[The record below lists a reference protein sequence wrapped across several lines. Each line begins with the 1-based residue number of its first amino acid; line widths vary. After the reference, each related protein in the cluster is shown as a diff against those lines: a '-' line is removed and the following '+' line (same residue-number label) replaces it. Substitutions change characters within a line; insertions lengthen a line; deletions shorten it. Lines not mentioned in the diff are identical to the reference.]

1 MTRRTVLILAG
12 ILLFQTLV
20 VALVLTPRPHN
31 GGDNA
36 GYVSLAYSL
45 LERGAYL
52 ELWDP
57 VEPPHTKYPP
67 VLPVLLA
74 GLILAGAKSWVGLKL
89 IPAFS
94 TVLAVAFAFLW
105 ARERGGSVMG
115 LGVAALLGLSSAV
128 VYYSQWVLSDPT
140 FLALTLGALWAL
152 ERARGGRGKEGG
164 RRGRRESGRK
174 GGKGAAKG
182 AEGTGGGDEEGDK
195 AGRGDPSWLAA
206 GMIMVL
212 LAYLTRSAGLP
223 LALAVGI
230 WLAHRRRWIALGAF
244 AAVIGVPAFLW
255 WLRGYV
261 VGGSEY
267 VSEFWLVDPYRPF
280 LGTVGPLEL
289 LERVKANLLAYVGQ
303 IVPAGIVGQGRP
315 FLPPLGVGLLA
326 LWLLGWARALRERVG
341 VPELFLPLYFGLILL
356 WPTPWS
362 GDRFALPLFPL
373 MFFYAG
379 AALLWLLRPLGT
391 RKRGVVLVVLAA
403 GLAIPMV
410 HHWSVLARDAGSCR
424 EATRAGEPER
434 CLFAAEQEYL
444 ALARWSGDH
453 LPDGSVV
460 VTRKPRIFH
469 VMSGIKALSVPFTTD
484 PDDFLQR
491 ARAGGA
497 AYVTLDL
504 MDTVSR
510 FYVLPVLR
518 DRLPFVCAIVDEGS
532 HGEMGTQILGILD
545 EGERLGEGDPSAL
558 YVCPEGWLREVP
570 RGRAV
575 PGPWEVPLLV
585 WRGRGL

>member
-1 MTRRTVLILAG
+1 MNRRTILILAG

-20 VALVLTPRPHN
+20 VALVMTPRPHN

-36 GYVSLAYSL
+36 AYVTLAHSL

-57 VEPPHTKYPP
+57 AEPPHTKYPP

-74 GLILAGAKSWVGLKL
+74 GLILAGAKSWAGLKL
-89 IPAFS
+89 VPAFS

-105 ARERGGSVMG
+105 VRERGGAG
-115 LGVAALLGLSSAV
+115 RGVAVAVLLGLSSAV

-140 FLALTLGALWAL
+140 FLALTMGSLWAF
-152 ERARGGRGKEGG
+152 ERARGGRDVADRGKADV
-164 RRGRRESGRK
+164 
-174 GGKGAAKG
+174 GKM
-182 AEGTGGGDEEGDK
+182 D
-195 AGRGDPSWLAA
+195 RPWLGA

-223 LALAVGI
+223 LALAVAL
-230 WLAHRRRWIALGAF
+230 WLTHERRWKALGAL
-244 AAVIGVPAFLW
+244 AVVFGLPAFLW

-289 LERVKANLLAYVGQ
+289 LDRVKVNSLAYVGQ
-303 IVPAGIVGQGRP
+303 IVPSGIVGQGRP
-315 FLPPLGVGLLA
+315 FLPPLGIGLLT
-326 LWLLGWARALRERVG
+326 LWLLGWARALRERAG

-373 MFFYAG
+373 LFFYAG
-379 AALLWLLRPLGT
+379 TALLWLLGPLGART
-391 RKRGVVLVVLAA
+391 RGVVLVVVAA
-403 GLAIPMV
+403 AMAVPMV
-410 HHWSVLARDAGSCR
+410 HHWSVLARDAGACR
-424 EATRAGEPER
+424 EATRGGEPEV
-434 CLFAAEQEYL
+434 CLFPAEEEYL
-444 ALARWSGDH
+444 ALARWSGEH
-453 LPDGSVV
+453 LPEGSVV

-469 VMSGIKALSVPFTTD
+469 VMSGMKALSVPFTTD
-484 PDDFLQR
+484 PDEFLQR

-497 AYVTLDL
+497 DFVTLDL

-518 DRLPFVCAIVDEGS
+518 DRLPSVCAIVEEGS

-570 RGRAV
+570 RGRGA
-575 PGPWEVPLLV
+575 PGPWEIPLLV
-585 WRGRGL
+585 WRSWGL

>member
-1 MTRRTVLILAG
+1 M
-12 ILLFQTLV
+12 
-20 VALVLTPRPHN
+20 TPRPHT

-36 GYVSLAYSL
+36 GYVTLAYSL

-57 VEPPHTKYPP
+57 AEPPHTKYPP

-94 TVLAVAFAFLW
+94 TILAVAFAFLW
-105 ARERGGSVMG
+105 ARERGGTGMG
-115 LGVAALLGLSSAV
+115 VGVAALLGLSSAV

-140 FLALTLGALWAL
+140 FLALTMGALWAF
-152 ERARGGRGKEGG
+152 EKARGGGE
-164 RRGRRESGRK
+164 RGRGRKGSGESGRK
-174 GGKGAAKG
+174 GGKGTTSD
-182 AEGTGGGDEEGDK
+182 AEGRGGVDEAGDGV
-195 AGRGDPSWLAA
+195 GRGNVSWLAA
-206 GMIMVL
+206 GMLMVL

-223 LALAVGI
+223 LAVAAGL
-230 WLAHRRRWIALGAF
+230 WMAHRRWWRALGVF
-244 AAVIGVPAFLW
+244 AVVFGVPAFLW

-267 VSEFWLVDPYRPF
+267 VSEFWMVDPYRPF
-280 LGTVGPLEL
+280 LGTVGLVEL

-379 AALLWLLRPLGT
+379 TALLWLLGPLGART
-391 RKRGVVLVVLAA
+391 KGVVLVVVAAALAV
-403 GLAIPMV
+403 PMV
-410 HHWSVLARDAGSCR
+410 HHWSVLARDAGACR
-424 EATRAGEPER
+424 EATQAGEPER
-434 CLFAAEQEYL
+434 CLFQAELEYL
-444 ALARWSGDH
+444 ALARWSGEH

-460 VTRKPRIFH
+460 VTRKPRIFY
-469 VMSGIKALSVPFTTD
+469 VMSGMKALAVPFTTD
-484 PDDFLQR
+484 PDEFLRR

-497 AYVTLDL
+497 GYVTLDL

-518 DRLPFVCAIVDEGS
+518 DRLPFVCAIVEEGS
-532 HGEMGTQILGILD
+532 HGEMGTQILGIL
-545 EGERLGEGDPSAL
+545 EEEEMREERDPFAL

-570 RGRAV
+570 RRRGA
-575 PGPWEVPLLV
+575 PGPWEIPLLV
-585 WRGRGL
+585 WRGWGL